1 MPESFDSMLSELADA
16 AVSATALPD
25 ITAIRKRARQRAVRH
40 RMAASALAVALIG
53 VSGVAVAAVAAHRPT
68 SAGVAAA
75 ASPGTTATVRSAIPS
90 PDLLGASSPTASAVS
105 SSASPTTSSSASA
118 FRAPTVGL
126 WKRSDATTGYLVI
139 YGPDGTNGRN
149 AVIGITEAGSW
160 DLCYGIIAPL
170 DAKGIYPITGVQCG
184 GNLAP
189 DMQLGFDK
197 GTGFILFVPATKTS
211 AAYTIPYQNDDT
223 DLGDVGVNPNIQAAV
238 GTWVD
243 SAGRK
248 FTVSA
253 KGTAVWSGLS
263 HGSVQGGTGTVQSA
277 LGGLS
282 VLVPCSSGN
291 GDCGVFQLV
300 FNPSLT
306 QMTVIGS
313 YGPDQFQHA
322 TSATGSTAS
331 TGTTSATP

>member
-16 AVSATALPD
+16 AVSATGLPD
-25 ITAIRKRARQRAVRH
+25 IAAIRKRARQRTVRH
-40 RMAASALAVALIG
+40 RMAVSALAVALVG
-53 VSGVAVAAVAAHRPT
+53 VSGVAVAAVAAHRPWT
-68 SAGVAAA
+68 STGVAAA
-75 ASPGTTATVRSAIPS
+75 ASPGTTATVRSAAPS
-90 PDLLGASSPTASAVS
+90 PSLLGTPSPTPTSAASSAS
-105 SSASPTTSSSASA
+105 SSASSTASA

-139 YGPDGTNGRN
+139 YGPDGTNGQN

-160 DLCYGIIAPL
+160 DLCYGIIAPVN
-170 DAKGIYPITGVQCG
+170 AKGIYPITGVQCG

-197 GTGFILFVPATKTS
+197 GTGFILFVPATKTT

-223 DLGDVGVNPNIQAAV
+223 DLGDAGVNPNIQAAV

-248 FTVSA
+248 FTFSA
-253 KGTAVWSGLS
+253 NGTAVWSGLS
-263 HGSVQGGTGTVQSA
+263 HGSVQSGTGTVQSA

-282 VLVPCSSGN
+282 VLVPCSSGT
-291 GDCGVFQLV
+291 GYCGVFQLV

-313 YGPDQFQHA
+313 YGPDQFQP
-322 TSATGSTAS
+322 ATGSTGS
-331 TGTTSATP
+331 TSATP